1 VTSFRE
7 LFRRLGSVPEQSRA
21 ARAVELY
28 GWLLLLE
35 GGLIL
40 IFPDFVA
47 SLLRFAPLQPQASNF
62 LRLGGVLVAGI
73 GMLYTISGRMNAE
86 GFVFASL
93 LDRPVVPPIAAL
105 LWYLGLLP
113 GSLALLF
120 ALEDFSSWL
129 WTLLR
134 WRAEMHRPE
143 T

>member
-1 VTSFRE
+1 MTSFRE

-62 LRLGGVLVAGI
+62 LRLAGVLVAGI
-73 GMLYTISGRMNAE
+73 GMLYTKVLNAE
-86 GFVFASL
+86 AKPGG
-93 LDRPVVPPIAAL
+93 AAK
-105 LWYLGLLP
+105 P
-113 GSLALLF
+113 GDGA
-120 ALEDFSSWL
+120 AGK
-129 WTLLR
+129 TV
-134 WRAEMHRPE
+134 
-143 T
+143 